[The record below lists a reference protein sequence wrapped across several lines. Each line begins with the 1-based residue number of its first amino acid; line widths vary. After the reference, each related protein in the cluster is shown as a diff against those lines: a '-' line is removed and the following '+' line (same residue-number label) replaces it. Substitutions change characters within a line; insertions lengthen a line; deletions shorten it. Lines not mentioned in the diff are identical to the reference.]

1 MADIN
6 FRNGNRN
13 VTKDGTIPR
22 LYINHHENG
31 HRECIYFTC
40 IAGCNARLRLARLW
54 GIKLSSDRILG
65 ISELS
70 LSCRSGNNV
79 IVYHTEN
86 HTGLLS
92 CISIW
97 CKCQSRSYP
106 KLQIKETTPSYGWV
120 HFTILMQKDNTL
132 TYLFT
137 ISLSIMSCTSSQ
149 QLRRSFKYIPAYRYA
164 VIKSYIRLPRDK
176 SVYQFDNQTFDS
188 SNVVI
193 NNCLD

>member
-6 FRNGNRN
+6 VRNGNRN
-13 VTKDGTIPR
+13 VTKDGAIPI

-40 IAGCNARLRLARLW
+40 IAGCNALLRLVRLW
-54 GIKLSSDRILG
+54 GIKPSSDRILG

-106 KLQIKETTPSYGWV
+106 TLQIKETTPSYGWV
-120 HFTILMQKDNTL
+120 HFTILMQKTTL
-132 TYLFT
+132 WHTYSLFQYQ
-137 ISLSIMSCTSSQ
+137 LCHVLVVNSC
-149 QLRRSFKYIPAYRYA
+149 RSFKYIPAYRYA
-164 VIKSYIRLPRDK
+164 VITSYIR
-176 SVYQFDNQTFDS
+176 
-188 SNVVI
+188 
-193 NNCLD
+193 